1 MWRLWKRQP
10 KEAKEKQNEEESLG
24 KGYQPSSSSSWSIS
38 QPASGKKRRKSKK
51 PKGKAIEAEE
61 SLQKGVGKVRRA
73 SAHAAQRGPAFGK
86 GQPCPGKGGGSERRW
101 VFGLGQPGQEKGSAK
116 KEEVPLEKDNVGKN
130 VEVKEGVSL
139 EKDNRSSPPQTSPRK
154 VAVVDWY
161 ETLKVPRANFFGP
174 QTVAAGCAATLLW
187 TAAGLL
193 WGGMAR
199 LTGASSWKPMPSLTA
214 MPRWSMN
221 AWNAWTRTSCVLPSR
236 PSNAAQTSG
245 SNHCLCQLCTSVQRH
260 LEIWRVWMNSF
271 GKGITLERWH
281 GLLWKRQ
288 PQCFGKGIT
297 SQQHILVLWKRL
309 PTAASLWEYCCFG
322 KGTPQQPLGKQLLK
336 KSW

>member
-38 QPASGKKRRKSKK
+38 QPASGKKRKSKK

-161 ETLKVPRANFFGP
+161 DFGEGWQGWLVQVLESP
-174 QTVAAGCAATLLW
+174 CHLWQQCQGDQWMPGQGLHVFCHPDLRMLHRHLAATIVF
-187 TAAGLL
+187 ASF
-193 WGGMAR
+193 AR
-199 LTGASSWKPMPSLTA
+199 VCNDTWRFEG
-214 MPRWSMN
+214 
-221 AWNAWTRTSCVLPSR
+221 
-236 PSNAAQTSG
+236 SG
-245 SNHCLCQLCTSVQRH
+245 WQ
-260 LEIWRVWMNSF
+260 NSF

>member
-1 MWRLWKRQP
+1 MKPYSGVTLQRMHPTPKKIWKSMWRLWKRQP

-174 QTVAAGCAATLLW
+174 QTVAAGCAATLL
-187 TAAGLL
+187 
-193 WGGMAR
+193 
-199 LTGASSWKPMPSLTA
+199 
-214 MPRWSMN
+214 
-221 AWNAWTRTSCVLPSR
+221 
-236 PSNAAQTSG
+236 
-245 SNHCLCQLCTSVQRH
+245 
-260 LEIWRVWMNSF
+260 
-271 GKGITLERWH
+271 
-281 GLLWKRQ
+281 
-288 PQCFGKGIT
+288 
-297 SQQHILVLWKRL
+297 
-309 PTAASLWEYCCFG
+309 
-322 KGTPQQPLGKQLLK
+322 
-336 KSW
+336 